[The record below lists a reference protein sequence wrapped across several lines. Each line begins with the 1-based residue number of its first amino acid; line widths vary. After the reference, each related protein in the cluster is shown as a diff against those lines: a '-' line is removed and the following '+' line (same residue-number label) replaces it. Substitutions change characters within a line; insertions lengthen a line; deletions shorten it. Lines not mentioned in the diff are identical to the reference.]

1 MTDLAL
7 TVLKRQYDTA
17 WKLAAHHLTDIGAD
31 EWAWRPAA
39 KGLHV
44 VEEPG
49 GLRGEWPERED
60 YDIGPPSL
68 PWLVWHIGFWWAMAL
83 DRNFG
88 DATLTRDSVVAP
100 RDVDA
105 AIAWIHDLDAR
116 WRRELDSLSD
126 ADLSKPGR
134 WPYEDRPLADVV
146 AWATVELVKNA
157 SEIGYVR
164 FLYGVRD
171 RQT

>member
-7 TVLKRQYDTA
+7 AVLKRQYDTA
-17 WKLAAHHLTDIGAD
+17 WKLAAHHLTDITAD
-31 EWAWRPAA
+31 EWLWRPAP

-44 VEEPG
+44 VRTAS
-49 GLRGEWPERED
+49 GLRGEWPESEG

-68 PWLVWHIGFWWAMAL
+68 AWLVWHIGFWWTTAL

-88 DATLTRDSVVAP
+88 EGSLTREDVVAP
-100 RDVDA
+100 MDADA
-105 AIAWIHDLDAR
+105 AIAWIHELAAR
-116 WRRELDSLSD
+116 WRRELDPLTD
-126 ADLSKPGR
+126 ADLSETGR
-134 WPYEDRPLADVV
+134 WPYEDRPLADAV

-171 RQT
+171 SRT